1 MASVTAGDTL
11 VLLSQ
16 WYTFS
21 GGVLVDLDATP
32 SITITNI
39 GTGATALATTTTGV
53 THPGTGAY
61 GYSWVTSSSL
71 AAGSYLVTWA
81 GLKSSVAVNSD
92 ETVTVTVAGATPTT
106 ADKEFAV
113 YTTRETIK
121 RALEIQETARS
132 NHQIDRA
139 IRASSRIVE
148 GITHRTFYPEYA
160 TKKFDWPNIQGA
172 LPWRLWLDSANLVE
186 LTSLSSTGGGVVGA
200 SDALLEPNRTGPP
213 YSRIELKLSS
223 ASAFG
228 GGSTYQQSILVT
240 GIFGYSNEETTTG
253 LTTTVNLSATAT
265 SVNVDGTTSSMV
277 GVGSIIRMDDERC
290 IVTERSFLNTSVVL
304 ASALTNSVT
313 GTDTMVAVADGT
325 QFSPEEILLIDSEKF
340 LIVDIVG
347 NNLLTR
353 RAFDG
358 TTTAAHTISTPIYA
372 NRTLQIRRGALGT
385 TAGIHSTGTT
395 VYLWEVPYGI
405 REFVTA
411 YAISD
416 LLEEQTGWFRTM
428 SAASST
434 GGAAK
439 RPATMVALQ
448 DLRDRVSQ
456 QYTRKAR
463 QRTI

>member
-16 WYTFS
+16 WYDFV
-21 GGVLVDLDATP
+21 GGTLVDLDASP

-39 GTGATALATTTTGV
+39 ATSTVAVATTTTGV
-53 THPGTGAY
+53 TQPGIGAY
-61 GYSWVTSSSL
+61 GYPWATPSSL
-71 AAGSYLVTWA
+71 AAGSYLVTWS

-92 ETVTVTVAGATPTT
+92 EVITVAGSGTTPTS
-106 ADKEFAV
+106 AAVELAV
-113 YTTRETIK
+113 YTTRETVK

-132 NHQIDRA
+132 NRQIDRA
-139 IRASSRIVE
+139 IRSSSRIVE
-148 GITHRTFYPEYA
+148 GLTHRTFYPEYM
-160 TKKFDWPNIQGA
+160 TNKYDWPNIQGA
-172 LPWRLWLDSANLVE
+172 LPWRLWLDDSTLVSLSA
-186 LTSLSSTGGGVVGA
+186 LSSTGGGVVSIA
-200 SDALLEPNRTGPP
+200 DALLEPNRTGPP
-213 YSRIELKLSS
+213 YSRIELKLDS

-240 GIFGYSNEETTTG
+240 GIFGYSNEQNTTG
-253 LTTTVNLSATAT
+253 LTAEALDATETAID
-265 SVNVDGTTSSMV
+265 VDGTTAGMV
-277 GVGSIIRMDDERC
+277 GVGSIIKIDDERC
-290 IVTERSFLNTSVVL
+290 IVTERSFLDTTVNL
-304 ASALTNSVT
+304 AGNIAITVT
-313 GTDTMVAVADGT
+313 GTDTLVAVPDGT
-325 QFSPEEILLIDSEKF
+325 QFAPEETILIDAEKF
-340 LIVDIVG
+340 LIVDIAG

-358 TTTAAHTISTPIYA
+358 TPAAAHTTGADIYA
-372 NRTLQIRRGALGT
+372 SRTLQVQRGALGT
-385 TAGIHSTGTT
+385 TAAVHSIGTT
-395 VYLWEVPYGI
+395 VYEWIVPYGI

-448 DLRDRVSQ
+448 DLRDRVAQ